1 MSTFGFLDIFPD
13 YLISIIK
20 YIHWETICD
29 ENNQSL
35 CVDYS
40 TQALI
45 LFKKFLFLEHQ

>member
-1 MSTFGFLDIFPD
+1 MLSNT
-13 YLISIIK
+13 
-20 YIHWETICD
+20 TA
-29 ENNQSL
+29 QSL